1 MLGISRKTAYKW
13 LSRHDRSGVEGLSDR
28 SRARHTQSHA
38 TSPQLRE
45 LLVRLR
51 KRTGSGPRQL
61 LFLARRE
68 FPNMRLP
75 ALSTV
80 SSILRKEGLVAPS
93 RWRRDPDLRGPAG
106 AYRAGTSPNEQ
117 WTVDFK
123 GQYRLGDRS
132 TCFPLTVQ
140 DDATRFVLCVDGCVV
155 PSTEAVLG
163 SFERIFRR
171 FGVPERIHSD
181 NGAPF
186 AGTGVGRLSRVTVE
200 WMRQGIEV
208 CRSRVGHP
216 EDNPRHERMH
226 RTLKARTARPPS
238 QTARGQQ
245 RRFGNFVHWMNM
257 DRGHEALG
265 MRCPGEVYEPSRR
278 EWQSRPAPPEYP
290 GHWEVR
296 RVRTNGEVKLGNR
309 MSFLSGALAGEYVG
323 LEEVADGIWRLAY
336 RRSALCYLDLRSATP
351 RVIDAPEP
359 EDMESHDEE

>member
-1 MLGISRKTAYKW
+1 
-13 LSRHDRSGVEGLSDR
+13 
-28 SRARHTQSHA
+28 
-38 TSPQLRE
+38 
-45 LLVRLR
+45 
-51 KRTGSGPRQL
+51 
-61 LFLARRE
+61 
-68 FPNMRLP
+68 MRLP

-123 GQYRLGDRS
+123 GQFRLGDRS
-132 TCFPLTVQ
+132 MCFPLTVQ

-186 AGTGVGRLSRVTVE
+186 AGTGVGRRSRVTVE

-226 RTLKARTARPPS
+226 RTLKAQTARPPS
-238 QTARGQQ
+238 QSPKT
-245 RRFGNFVHWMNM
+245 W
-257 DRGHEALG
+257 
-265 MRCPGEVYEPSRR
+265 SRTTR
-278 EWQSRPAPPEYP
+278 TEGDAAAV
-290 GHWEVR
+290 GWEVFRDGQSVTHVPGTECHPCDRTYRARRHPRQAR
-296 RVRTNGEVKLGNR
+296 RV
-309 MSFLSGALAGEYVG
+309 A
-323 LEEVADGIWRLAY
+323 
-336 RRSALCYLDLRSATP
+336 
-351 RVIDAPEP
+351 
-359 EDMESHDEE
+359 